1 MEFEF
6 IKPRIAASH
15 RSIFQGLGFT
25 LALGLASGA
34 VFAQPSVLV
43 EACKGLKDSKKRA
56 ECLKTLEATA
66 QPTATKAAETAKAPA
81 PLPALTVEVAAK
93 ICVDDLMQ
101 GLASRLAEATEDLEM
116 STPEALFVTWA
127 SAEGKPRLL
136 CGVDRNKRKI
146 VSIGL
151 PPTAMTGAALE
162 ARIAEAAQ
170 RRQETK
176 EIESGNYAPFVARAK
191 AQVTRQF
198 KDPGSAQY
206 RNLFISGKS
215 LRVLCGEVNAK
226 NSYGGYIG
234 FNRFYSTGDPSLTG
248 IGSSSSS
255 SSATA
260 DNSVLNAMWPSMCG
274 NKIADI
280 PE

>member
-1 MEFEF
+1 MEF
-6 IKPRIAASH
+6 KVSKARIAASH
-15 RSIFQGLGFT
+15 RSIIQRVCFT

-66 QPTATKAAETAKAPA
+66 QPTATKAAETEKAPA
-81 PLPALTVEVAAK
+81 PLPALNAEVAAN

-101 GLASRLAEATEDLEM
+101 GLAKRLSEATEDLEF
-116 STPEALFVTWA
+116 STPETLFVTWA
-127 SAEGKPRLL
+127 SVEGRPRNL
-136 CGVDRNKRKI
+136 CGVDRSKRKI
-146 VSIGL
+146 VSVGL
-151 PPTAMTGAALE
+151 PPTVVTGNELE
-162 ARIAEAAQ
+162 ARIADTA
-170 RRQETK
+170 RKRQESK
-176 EIESGNYAPFVARAK
+176 DIDSGNYTAFLARVK

-206 RNLFISGKS
+206 RNLFISGNS

-226 NSYGGYIG
+226 NSYGAYIG
-234 FNRFYSTGDPSLTG
+234 FNRFYSTGDPVLTR

-255 SSATA
+255 SSSE
-260 DNSVLNAMWPSMCG
+260 NFLLNEMWPSMCG
-274 NKIADI
+274 NKIAEI